1 MRALAALLL
10 VLSASLVAAASRD
23 MDADIRAKLVA
34 MGERDQK
41 VREKVA
47 SVVSSA
53 GLESEEFK
61 TLAKEMSA
69 VDSGNFAEL
78 EKIIGQV
85 GWPGAD
91 LVGVE
96 ASNAAFLVLQ
106 HAPVAQQRRLF
117 PAFEQAVS
125 QGKARAADLAL
136 LEDRMLLAEG
146 KKQLYGSQITAGPDG
161 TPRVA
166 PVEDPQ
172 NLDARRRAKGLPSM
186 AEYLEHAEKQ
196 MGRAIDTQALRAR

>member
-1 MRALAALLL
+1 
-10 VLSASLVAAASRD
+10 
-23 MDADIRAKLVA
+23 
-34 MGERDQK
+34 
-41 VREKVA
+41 
-47 SVVSSA
+47 
-53 GLESEEFK
+53 
-61 TLAKEMSA
+61 MSA

-172 NLDARRRAKGLPSM
+172 NLDARRGAKGLPSM